1 MQQMKSWAVELTSI
15 GVANAASVD
24 DCAAGVVIAAATAAA
39 TAASPSAASATTT
52 AALGPAP
59 SALSAHPD
67 AGRERT
73 WKNLYFKL

>member
-15 GVANAASVD
+15 GLANAASVD
-24 DCAAGVVIAAATAAA
+24 DCAAGVVIAAATAA
-39 TAASPSAASATTT
+39 SPSAASATST

-59 SALSAHPD
+59 SALSTDPD
-67 AGRERT
+67 AGCERT